1 MCLGKGEVKLRG
13 PASGK
18 SPQGDTV
25 FPPGPLSPSTYGGTW
40 CPKGIAGYNLPHAQ
54 TYPGAKKKPTASQS
68 VPRCLVEC

>member
-1 MCLGKGEVKLRG
+1 MCPGKGEVKLRG

-18 SPQGDTV
+18 SPQGDPV

-40 CPKGIAGYNLPHAQ
+40 CPKGIARYNLPHAQ

-68 VPRCLVEC
+68 VPKCLVEC